1 MKTRKTQSAPRGR
14 KRGSVRA
21 APARSAAP
29 GGARDPARSN
39 ALRSGDPHLERE
51 RAKYAEPLPSRE
63 LILQTLE
70 AQGVP
75 VSSAKLQQLLGITDA
90 ERETFERRLA
100 AMQREGQIMR
110 NRRDAICLVTRLDLI
125 PGRVQGH
132 ADGYGFV
139 IRDDEGPDL
148 FLGPDEMHKVLHG
161 DRVVARESGV
171 DRRGRPEGKIVE
183 VLERANQRVVGR
195 LHSERGVLF
204 VTAENR
210 RISQE
215 LLIPPGDALNAQAGQ
230 VVVAEIVVQPAK
242 HAQPIARVVEVL
254 GNYADPGMEIEIALR
269 KHALPYIF
277 SRVVEKV
284 CAKFTGRVEA
294 ADSAGREDLRKLPLV
309 TIDGETAKDFD

>member
-1 MKTRKTQSAPRGR
+1 MKTRKAQSAARGR
-14 KRGSVRA
+14 KRGSA
-21 APARSAAP
+21 HPAPARSVTP
-29 GGARDPARSN
+29 GRARAPARSN

-51 RAKYAEPLPSRE
+51 RAKYADPLPSRE

-70 AQGVP
+70 VQGVP
-75 VSSAKLQQLLGITDA
+75 VSSAKLQQLLGITEA

-100 AMQREGQIMR
+100 AMQREGQVMR

-139 IRDDEGPDL
+139 IRDDAGPDL

-161 DRVVARESGV
+161 DRVVARESGI

-183 VLERANQRVVGR
+183 VLERANRLVVGR
-195 LHSERGVLF
+195 LHNARGMLF

-215 LLIPPGDALNAQAGQ
+215 LLIPAGDALNAQAGQ
-230 VVVAEIVVQPAK
+230 VVVA
-242 HAQPIARVVEVL
+242 
-254 GNYADPGMEIEIALR
+254 
-269 KHALPYIF
+269 
-277 SRVVEKV
+277 
-284 CAKFTGRVEA
+284 
-294 ADSAGREDLRKLPLV
+294 
-309 TIDGETAKDFD
+309 